1 MGADILGVI
10 TVANEQLT
18 LRLFSNRRRLVAKVI
33 GSKRY
38 VIRAMLAVW
47 PEVPPAGPVAAND
60 CEAP

>member
-1 MGADILGVI
+1 M
-10 TVANEQLT
+10 ANEQLT

-60 CEAP
+60 CGVP